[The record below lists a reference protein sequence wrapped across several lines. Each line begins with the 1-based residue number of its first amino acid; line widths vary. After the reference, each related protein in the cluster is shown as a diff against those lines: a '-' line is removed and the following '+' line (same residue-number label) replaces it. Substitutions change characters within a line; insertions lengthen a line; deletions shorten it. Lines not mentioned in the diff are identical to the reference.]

1 MDKTKENAAGSFI
14 KQGSILAA
22 ASILVRIIGLLYRIP
37 MANILGDEGNGIYS
51 AAFEIYNILLII
63 SSYGMPLAVS
73 KMVSARC
80 VHGEY
85 RSAYRIFSY
94 ALLFSVISGGVMALF
109 VFFGAN
115 IIEGFS
121 KYDGVAIPLRV
132 LAPTIFIVAV
142 MGVFRGLYQ
151 GKNTM
156 IPTALSQ
163 VLEQIVN
170 AFVSVVAA
178 YAFMRSHSGSRL
190 ISAWGA
196 AGGTL
201 GTCMGALSALLLL
214 LLIYALYRST
224 MRRQIRRDR
233 VSDYEFPS
241 EVLVIIIATIVPI
254 ILSQTVYQI
263 SGVIDL
269 VLFSKVMDSN
279 GYSSMV
285 INTSQGIYSTK
296 YRLLVSVPI
305 AVSTAIAS
313 SMIPSMVASASND
326 DYGMVQKKA
335 GTAVKFNMIIAFPSA
350 VGLAVL
356 GEPIVRL
363 LFRGTDYMTGGR
375 LLLLGSGCVI
385 FYALSTVTS
394 AVLQSIDR
402 MRYPVYHSL
411 VSLVIH
417 IILVFFLLKV
427 TDIGVYALMVGNV
440 TYPLVVCILNGIS
453 VRKYLGMHQEVLKT
467 FLVPFLSSAIM
478 GALAFGCYQL
488 LHLITHSNVI
498 SLVPAIAVAVVAYF
512 SLVLLF
518 QGLTVAELY
527 EFPMGGRLVRIARKM
542 HLIQE

>member
-1 MDKTKENAAGSFI
+1 MDKTKENVAGNFI

-80 VHGEY
+80 VNGEY
-85 RSAYRIFSY
+85 RSAYRIFGY
-94 ALLFSVISGGVMALF
+94 ALLFSAISGGLMALF
-109 VFFGAN
+109 VYFGADL
-115 IIEGFS
+115 IESFS
-121 KYDGVAIPLRV
+121 KYNGVAIPLRI

-163 VLEQIVN
+163 VLEQVVN

-178 YAFMRSHSGSRL
+178 YMFMRAHSSSKL

-201 GTCMGALSALLLL
+201 GTCLGALTALILLLF
-214 LLIYALYRST
+214 IYMLYRPT
-224 MRRQIRRDR
+224 MRRQMRRDR

-241 EVLVIIIATIVPI
+241 EIMMVILATIVPI

-269 VLFSKVMDSN
+269 FLFSKIMDGN
-279 GYSSMV
+279 GYSSVV
-285 INTSQGIYSTK
+285 INTAQGIYSTK

-313 SMIPSMVASASND
+313 SMIPSMVASSVND
-326 DYGMVQKKA
+326 DDTMVQKKA
-335 GTAVKFNMIIAFPSA
+335 GMAVKFNMVIAFPSA

-363 LFRGTDYMTGGR
+363 LFRGTDYVTGGR
-375 LLLLGSGCVI
+375 LLLLGSSCVI

-402 MRYPVYHSL
+402 MRYPVYHSIA
-411 VSLVIH
+411 SLIIH
-417 IILVFFLLKV
+417 IILIVVLLQV

-440 TYPLVVCILNGIS
+440 TYPLVVCILNAIS
-453 VRKYLGMHQEVLKT
+453 VRKYLGMRQEVIKT
-467 FLVPFLSSAIM
+467 FLVPFFSSAIM

-488 LHLITHSNVI
+488 LHLVTHSNVI
-498 SLVPAIAVAVVAYF
+498 SLIPAIAVAIAVYF
-512 SLVLLF
+512 SLVLVF
-518 QGLTVAELY
+518 KGLTTQELY
-527 EFPMGGRLVRIARKM
+527 EFPMGGRLVRLARKM